1 MAKVVEFQI
10 KIKGVDGNVLKNLSV
25 EATGLDEALEKVGDT
40 ARNTGSQLKEM
51 AAKSMVFEGAMR
63 SIETL
68 RDMVGGLAAPFNSFE
83 TAMRSANTMAGKSGE
98 DFDALSDK
106 IVGLS
111 KNIPLARE
119 ELATGLYQTISNGV
133 PEDNWIAFL
142 EQSSKAAVGGL
153 ADLGQTVTVTSTLI
167 KNYGL
172 SWVQAGAIQDK
183 IQMTAKN
190 GVTSFEQLG
199 QALPRVSGSAS
210 QLGVS
215 MDELMAVFAT
225 TTGVT
230 GNTAEVSTQ
239 LSAVL
244 NALIKPSAEATKAA
258 EAMGIGFNAASVQAA
273 GGLENFLLGLDA
285 SIKEYS
291 AKTGQLSENIY
302 GQLFGSAEAL
312 RLLGSLTGEQKDKFS
327 ENIGA
332 MAESAGTIDEAFN
345 EMSSTGDSVGQMLK
359 NQVQSMLDWAGS
371 LASTSAPYIEMIANT
386 GLAMMSMAQL
396 KNGLVTVVAGLRAVK
411 IATLAQAAASKIAVI
426 ASNAWKIAQIALNF
440 VLSANPIGIVIMAI
454 AGLVAIL
461 VAAYNN
467 SETFRN
473 ICDQVWA
480 VVKDLASAVW
490 DFLVKA
496 FEKASAVIKEAWE
509 WVKKFFGID
518 DSGPAQ
524 QTAEIEKHTKA
535 LKENTKAKTANA
547 KAALK
552 GNKEF
557 NSPISDSDKKDKSKK
572 RSKINSHFSDSY
584 EKEKNKKKIKKDT
597 DLYDGKKLIANA
609 TSYKELGNNIQYY
622 QSKLKSTKGTETK
635 TISLYAQKI
644 ALLQKQQDAIRRIQA
659 KAALKGNKK
668 FNSPISDSDKK
679 DKDKKRSKINSHFSD
694 SYEKEKNKKKIKK
707 DTDLYDGKKLI
718 ANATSYKELGNNIQ
732 YYQSKLKSTKGT
744 ETKTISLYAQ
754 KIALLQKQQDAIS
767 RIQEKAARPTEM
779 KTLEDINNEINY
791 QQGLRE
797 RATKSELAGI
807 DKEIRRLN
815 DLKTAFERNAHID
828 VGIDKIRTYKQL
840 EEETQYYSDL
850 LKTATAEERI
860 EIQKQINALNDL
872 RKKWDDALAELKKPE
887 DISRLDSIEE
897 LDNAISYYQSKQ
909 KKASASEISEI
920 ERTIMALEKK
930 RDAMKQLTRI
940 PELQEEVGKLD
951 GMNGRE
957 LTLEVRAIGLDGLKK
972 RIKELQ
978 DMLQDT
984 KNPMDESQRAEV
996 NKLVGSYKNYQ
1007 KILQKSNV
1015 TVEKSWSS
1023 LKGIGGGI
1031 SSLTDALQGNRG
1043 AWETII
1049 SVVDAAIEIYQG
1061 INCIIAIINAL
1072 TTATGISNTVV
1083 AASGVATTTATTAKV
1098 AATPKEVT
1106 AATASTA
1113 AVKVQAM
1120 AYREL
1125 AASEF
1130 MAAHAYIP
1138 FAGAGIASGF
1148 IAAMEGIVGTVA
1160 VTPFANGGLVY
1171 GPTLAL
1177 MGEYGGAS
1185 SNPEVIAPLD
1195 KLKSLIGDTGGGF
1208 SGRLEARLKGRD
1220 IVIALANETRINR
1233 RKTNIRI

>member
-1 MAKVVEFQI
+1 MAKAVEFQI
-10 KIKGVDGNVLKNLSV
+10 KIKSVDGSVLKNLTV
-25 EATGLDEALEKVGDT
+25 EASGLDEALEMVGET
-40 ARNTGSQLKEM
+40 ARSTGSQLKEM
-51 AAKSMVFEGAMR
+51 AAKSMIFEGAMR

-68 RDMVGGLAAPFNSFE
+68 RDMVGGLTAPFNSFE

-98 DFDALSDK
+98 EFDALSDK

-119 ELATGLYQTISNGV
+119 ELANGLYQTISNGV
-133 PEDNWIAFL
+133 PEDNWIGFL

-172 SWVQAGAIQDK
+172 SWDQAGAIQDK

-210 QLGVS
+210 QLGIS

-239 LSAVL
+239 LAAVL

-258 EAMGIGFNAASVQAA
+258 ESMGIGFNAASVQAA

-285 SIKEYS
+285 SIQEYS
-291 AKTGQLSENIY
+291 AKTGQLSETIY

-332 MAESAGTIDEAFN
+332 MADSAGTIDEAFN

-371 LASTSAPYIEMIANT
+371 LASTSAPYMEMIANT
-386 GLAMMSMAQL
+386 GLAMMSMVQL
-396 KNGLVTVVAGLRAVK
+396 KGGLVAVVSGLRAVK
-411 IATLAQAAASKIAVI
+411 IATLAQVAASKIAAL
-426 ASNAWKIAQIALNF
+426 ASNAWKIAQTALNF

-454 AGLVAIL
+454 AALVAIL
-461 VAAYNN
+461 VAVYNN
-467 SETFRN
+467 SEAFRD
-473 ICDQVWA
+473 ICDQVWT

-496 FEKASAVIKEAWE
+496 FEKASAVIQEAWK

-518 DSGPAQ
+518 DGDSAK
-524 QTAEIEKHTKA
+524 QTENIDKQTKA
-535 LKENTKAKTANA
+535 LKNNTKAKVENA
-547 KAALK
+547 QKALK
-552 GNKEF
+552 DNKKNNAPINKEE
-557 NSPISDSDKKDKSKK
+557 NK
-572 RSKINSHFSDSY
+572 
-584 EKEKNKKKIKKDT
+584 KEKNP
-597 DLYDGKKLIANA
+597 YDGKTLIANA

-622 QSKLKSTKGTETK
+622 QNKLESTKGTETK
-635 TISLYAQKI
+635 TITLYAQKI
-644 ALLQKQQDAIRRIQA
+644 AQLQKQQ
-659 KAALKGNKK
+659 
-668 FNSPISDSDKK
+668 
-679 DKDKKRSKINSHFSD
+679 
-694 SYEKEKNKKKIKK
+694 E
-707 DTDLYDGKKLI
+707 
-718 ANATSYKELGNNIQ
+718 
-732 YYQSKLKSTKGT
+732 
-744 ETKTISLYAQ
+744 
-754 KIALLQKQQDAIS
+754 AIS
-767 RIQEKAARPTEM
+767 RLQELAARPTEL
-779 KTLEDINNEINY
+779 KSLDDINKELTY
-791 QQGLRE
+791 QQGLRD
-797 RATKSELAGI
+797 RATQSELAGI
-807 DKEIRRLN
+807 DKEINRLN
-815 DLKTAFERNAHID
+815 DLKTTFERNAHID
-828 VGIDKIRTYKQL
+828 VGLDKIKTYKQL
-840 EEETQYYSDL
+840 EEEIQFYSDL
-850 LKTATAEERI
+850 LKTATEEERI
-860 EIQKQINALNDL
+860 EIQKQVNALNDL
-872 RKKWDDALAELKKPE
+872 HKKWDDTLAELKKPE
-887 DISRLDSIEE
+887 DIARLNSIEE
-897 LDNAISYYQSKQ
+897 LDTAISYYQSKQ

-940 PELQEEVGKLD
+940 PQLQDEVGKLD
-951 GMNGRE
+951 GMTGSE
-957 LTLEVRAIGLDGLKK
+957 LTMELKVIGLDGIKK
-972 RIKELQ
+972 RLKDLQ
-978 DMLQDT
+978 EMISDT

-996 NKLVGSYKNYQ
+996 NKLVESYKNYQ
-1007 KILQKSNV
+1007 KILKKSNV
-1015 TVEKSWSS
+1015 TVERSWSS

-1043 AWETII
+1043 AWETIT
-1049 SVVDAAIEIYQG
+1049 SVVDAAIQIYQG
-1061 INCIIAIINAL
+1061 VSGIISIVNAL
-1072 TTATGISNTVV
+1072 TAATATSNTVV
-1083 AASGVATTTATTAKV
+1083 AASGVATTAATAAKV
-1098 AATPKEVT
+1098 AAAPEEVT
-1106 AATASTA
+1106 AATVSTI
-1113 AVKVQAM
+1113 AVKAQAM

-1130 MAAHAYIP
+1130 MAAHANIP
-1138 FAGAGIASGF
+1138 FAGAGIAAGF
-1148 IAAMEGIVGTVA
+1148 IAMMEGLVASVA

-1208 SGRLEARLKGRD
+1208 SGRLEARLRGRD
-1220 IVIALANETRINR
+1220 IVLALANETRINR
-1233 RKTNIRI
+1233 KKTNIKL

>member
-1 MAKVVEFQI
+1 MAKAVEFQI
-10 KIKGVDGNVLKNLSV
+10 KIKSVDGSVLKNLTV
-25 EATGLDEALEKVGDT
+25 EASGLDEALEMVGET
-40 ARNTGSQLKEM
+40 ARSTGSQLKEM
-51 AAKSMVFEGAMR
+51 AAKSMIFEGAMR

-68 RDMVGGLAAPFNSFE
+68 RDMVGGLTAPFNSFE

-98 DFDALSDK
+98 EFDALSDK

-119 ELATGLYQTISNGV
+119 ELANGLYQTISNGV
-133 PEDNWIAFL
+133 PEDNWIGFL

-172 SWVQAGAIQDK
+172 SWDQAGAIQDK

-239 LSAVL
+239 LAAVL

-258 EAMGIGFNAASVQAA
+258 ESMGIGFNAASVQAA

-285 SIKEYS
+285 SIQEYS
-291 AKTGQLSENIY
+291 AKTGQLSETIY

-332 MAESAGTIDEAFN
+332 MADSAGTIDEAFN

-371 LASTSAPYIEMIANT
+371 LASTSAPYMEMIANT
-386 GLAMMSMAQL
+386 GLAMMSMVQL
-396 KNGLVTVVAGLRAVK
+396 KGGLVAVVSGLRAVK
-411 IATLAQAAASKIAVI
+411 IATLAQVAASKIAVL
-426 ASNAWKIAQIALNF
+426 ASNAWKIAQTALNF

-454 AGLVAIL
+454 AALVAIL
-461 VAAYNN
+461 VAVYNN
-467 SETFRN
+467 SEAFRD
-473 ICDQVWA
+473 ICDQVWT
-480 VVKDLASAVW
+480 VVKDLASTVW

-496 FEKASAVIKEAWE
+496 FEKASAVIQEAWK

-518 DSGPAQ
+518 DGDSAK
-524 QTAEIEKHTKA
+524 QTENIEKQTKA
-535 LKENTKAKTANA
+535 LKNNTKAKVENA
-547 KAALK
+547 QKALK
-552 GNKEF
+552 DNKKNNAPINKEE
-557 NSPISDSDKKDKSKK
+557 NK
-572 RSKINSHFSDSY
+572 
-584 EKEKNKKKIKKDT
+584 KEKNP
-597 DLYDGKKLIANA
+597 YDGKTLIANA

-622 QSKLKSTKGTETK
+622 QNKLESTKGTETK
-635 TISLYAQKI
+635 TITLYAQKI
-644 ALLQKQQDAIRRIQA
+644 AQLQKQQ
-659 KAALKGNKK
+659 
-668 FNSPISDSDKK
+668 
-679 DKDKKRSKINSHFSD
+679 
-694 SYEKEKNKKKIKK
+694 E
-707 DTDLYDGKKLI
+707 
-718 ANATSYKELGNNIQ
+718 
-732 YYQSKLKSTKGT
+732 
-744 ETKTISLYAQ
+744 
-754 KIALLQKQQDAIS
+754 AIS
-767 RIQEKAARPTEM
+767 RLQELAARPTEL
-779 KTLEDINNEINY
+779 KSLDDINKELTY
-791 QQGLRE
+791 QQGLRD
-797 RATKSELAGI
+797 RATQSELVGI
-807 DKEIRRLN
+807 DKEIQRLN

-828 VGIDKIRTYKQL
+828 VGIDKIKTYKQL
-840 EEETQYYSDL
+840 EEEIQFYSDL
-850 LKTATAEERI
+850 LKTATEEERI

-872 RKKWDDALAELKKPE
+872 RKKWDDTLAELKKPE
-887 DISRLDSIEE
+887 DIARLNSIEE
-897 LDNAISYYQSKQ
+897 LDTAISYYQSKQ

-920 ERTIMALEKK
+920 ERTIMTLEKK

-940 PELQEEVGKLD
+940 PQLQDEVGKLD
-951 GMNGRE
+951 GMTGSE
-957 LTLEVRAIGLDGLKK
+957 LTMELKVIGLDGIKK
-972 RIKELQ
+972 RLKDLQ
-978 DMLQDT
+978 EMISDT

-996 NKLVGSYKNYQ
+996 NKLVESYKNYQ
-1007 KILQKSNV
+1007 KILKKSNV
-1015 TVEKSWSS
+1015 TVERSWSS

-1043 AWETII
+1043 AWETIT
-1049 SVVDAAIEIYQG
+1049 SVVDAAIQIYQG
-1061 INCIIAIINAL
+1061 VSGIISIVNAL
-1072 TTATGISNTVV
+1072 TAATATSNTVV
-1083 AASGVATTTATTAKV
+1083 AASGVATTAATAAKV
-1098 AATPKEVT
+1098 AAAPEEVT
-1106 AATASTA
+1106 AATVSTI
-1113 AVKVQAM
+1113 AVKAQAM

-1130 MAAHAYIP
+1130 MAAHANIP
-1138 FAGAGIASGF
+1138 FAGAGIAAGF
-1148 IAAMEGIVGTVA
+1148 IAMMEGLVASVA

-1208 SGRLEARLKGRD
+1208 SGRLEARLRGRD
-1220 IVIALANETRINR
+1220 IVLALANETRINR
-1233 RKTNIRI
+1233 KKTNIKL

>member
-1 MAKVVEFQI
+1 MAKAVEFQI
-10 KIKGVDGNVLKNLSV
+10 KIKSVDGNVLKNLTV
-25 EATGLDEALEKVGDT
+25 EATGLDEALDKVGET

-51 AAKSMVFEGAMR
+51 AARSMIFEGAMR

-98 DFDALSDK
+98 EFDALSDK

-111 KNIPLARE
+111 KKIPLARE
-119 ELATGLYQTISNGV
+119 ELANGLYQTISNGV
-133 PEDNWIAFL
+133 PEDNWIEFL
-142 EQSSKAAVGGL
+142 DQSSKAAVGGL

-172 SWVQAGAIQDK
+172 SWDQAGAIQDK

-239 LSAVL
+239 LAAVL
-244 NALIKPSAEATKAA
+244 NALIKPSAEATQAA

-273 GGLENFLLGLDA
+273 GGLENFLLGLDT
-285 SIKEYS
+285 SIQEYS
-291 AKTGQLSENIY
+291 AKTGQLSETIY

-332 MAESAGTIDEAFN
+332 MADSAGTIDEAFN
-345 EMSSTGDSVGQMLK
+345 EMASTGDSVGQMLK

-371 LASTSAPYIEMIANT
+371 LASTSAPYMEMIANT
-386 GLAMMSMAQL
+386 GLALMSMAQL
-396 KNGLVTVVAGLRAVK
+396 KGGLVAVVSGLRAVK
-411 IATLAQAAASKIAVI
+411 IATLAQAAASKIAVL

-518 DSGPAQ
+518 DNGPAK
-524 QTAEIEKHTKA
+524 QTGGIEKQTKA
-535 LKENTKAKTANA
+535 LKENTKAKTENA
-547 KAALK
+547 QAALK
-552 GNKEF
+552 GNKKF
-557 NSPISDSDKKDKSKK
+557 NSPVSGSDKKDKDKK
-572 RSKINSHFSDSY
+572 R
-584 EKEKNKKKIKKDT
+584 NKKET

-622 QSKLKSTKGTETK
+622 QNKLETTKGSETK
-635 TISLYAQKI
+635 TIALYAQKI
-644 ALLQKQQDAIRRIQA
+644 ALLQKQQ
-659 KAALKGNKK
+659 
-668 FNSPISDSDKK
+668 
-679 DKDKKRSKINSHFSD
+679 
-694 SYEKEKNKKKIKK
+694 
-707 DTDLYDGKKLI
+707 
-718 ANATSYKELGNNIQ
+718 
-732 YYQSKLKSTKGT
+732 
-744 ETKTISLYAQ
+744 ET
-754 KIALLQKQQDAIS
+754 IS
-767 RIQEKAARPTEM
+767 RIQDMAARPTEL
-779 KTLEDINNEINY
+779 KSLEDINNEIAY
-791 QQGLRE
+791 QQALRE
-797 RATKSELAGI
+797 RATKSDLAGI
-807 DKEIRRLN
+807 DKEIQRLN
-815 DLKTAFERNAHID
+815 DLKTAFERSAHID
-828 VGIDKIRTYKQL
+828 VGIDKIKTYKQL
-840 EEETQYYSDL
+840 EEEIQFYSDL
-850 LKTATAEERI
+850 LKTATKEERI

-872 RKKWDDALAELKKPE
+872 RKKWDDTLDELKKPE

-897 LDNAISYYQSKQ
+897 LDTAISYYQSKQ

-940 PELQEEVGKLD
+940 PELQDEVGKLN

-957 LTLEVRAIGLDGLKK
+957 LTLELQVMGLDGVKK

-978 DMLQDT
+978 DMLSDA

-996 NKLVGSYKNYQ
+996 NKLVESYENYQ
-1007 KILQKSNV
+1007 KILKKSNV
-1015 TVEKSWSS
+1015 TVENSWSS

-1031 SSLTDALQGNRG
+1031 SSLTDALEGNRG
-1043 AWETII
+1043 AWETIV

-1061 INCIIAIINAL
+1061 INSIIAIINAL
-1072 TTATGISNTVV
+1072 TTATATSNTVV
-1083 AASGVATTTATTAKV
+1083 AASGVATTTATAAKV
-1098 AATPKEVT
+1098 AATPEEVT
-1106 AATASTA
+1106 AATVSTI
-1113 AVKVQAM
+1113 AVKAQAM

-1130 MAAHAYIP
+1130 MAAHAGIP
-1138 FAGAGIASGF
+1138 FAGAGIAAGF
-1148 IAAMEGIVGTVA
+1148 IAMMEGLVASVA

-1177 MGEYGGAS
+1177 MGEYGGAR

-1208 SGRLEARLKGRD
+1208 SGKLEARLRGRD
-1220 IVIALANETRINR
+1220 IVIALANETRISR
-1233 RKTNIRI
+1233 KKTNIRL

>member
-1 MAKVVEFQI
+1 MAKAVEFQI
-10 KIKGVDGNVLKNLSV
+10 KIKSVDGNVLKNLTV
-25 EATGLDEALEKVGDT
+25 EATGLDEALDKVGET

-51 AAKSMVFEGAMR
+51 AARSMIFEGAMR

-98 DFDALSDK
+98 EFDALSDK

-111 KNIPLARE
+111 KKIPLARE
-119 ELATGLYQTISNGV
+119 ELANGLYQTISNGV
-133 PEDNWIAFL
+133 PEDNWIEFL
-142 EQSSKAAVGGL
+142 DQSSKAAVGGL

-172 SWVQAGAIQDK
+172 SWDQAGAIQDK

-285 SIKEYS
+285 SIQEYS
-291 AKTGQLSENIY
+291 AKTGQLSETIY

-332 MAESAGTIDEAFN
+332 MADSAGTIDEVFN

-371 LASTSAPYIEMIANT
+371 LASTSAPYMEMIANT
-386 GLAMMSMAQL
+386 GLALMSMAQL
-396 KNGLVTVVAGLRAVK
+396 KGGLVAVVSGLRAVK
-411 IATLAQAAASKIAVI
+411 IATLAQAAASKIAVL

-473 ICDQVWA
+473 ICDQAWA

-518 DSGPAQ
+518 DSGPAK
-524 QTAEIEKHTKA
+524 QTGGIEKQTKA
-535 LKENTKAKTANA
+535 LKENTKAKTENA
-547 KAALK
+547 QAALK
-552 GNKEF
+552 GNKKF
-557 NSPISDSDKKDKSKK
+557 NSPVSGSDKKDKDKK
-572 RSKINSHFSDSY
+572 R
-584 EKEKNKKKIKKDT
+584 NKKET

-622 QSKLKSTKGTETK
+622 QNKLETTKGSETK
-635 TISLYAQKI
+635 TIALYAQKI
-644 ALLQKQQDAIRRIQA
+644 ALLQKQQ
-659 KAALKGNKK
+659 
-668 FNSPISDSDKK
+668 
-679 DKDKKRSKINSHFSD
+679 
-694 SYEKEKNKKKIKK
+694 
-707 DTDLYDGKKLI
+707 
-718 ANATSYKELGNNIQ
+718 
-732 YYQSKLKSTKGT
+732 
-744 ETKTISLYAQ
+744 ET
-754 KIALLQKQQDAIS
+754 IS
-767 RIQEKAARPTEM
+767 RIQDMAARPTEL
-779 KTLEDINNEINY
+779 KSLEDINNEIAY
-791 QQGLRE
+791 QQALRE
-797 RATKSELAGI
+797 RATKSDLAGI
-807 DKEIRRLN
+807 DKEIQRLN
-815 DLKTAFERNAHID
+815 DLKTAFERSAHID
-828 VGIDKIRTYKQL
+828 VGIDKIKTYKQL
-840 EEETQYYSDL
+840 EEEIQFYSDL
-850 LKTATAEERI
+850 LKTATKEERI

-872 RKKWDDALAELKKPE
+872 RKKWDDTLDELKKPE

-897 LDNAISYYQSKQ
+897 LDTAISYYQSKQ

-940 PELQEEVGKLD
+940 PELQDEVGKLN

-957 LTLEVRAIGLDGLKK
+957 LTLELQVMGLDGVKK

-978 DMLQDT
+978 DMLSDA

-996 NKLVGSYKNYQ
+996 NKLVESYENYQ
-1007 KILQKSNV
+1007 KILKKSNV
-1015 TVEKSWSS
+1015 TVENSWSS

-1031 SSLTDALQGNRG
+1031 SSLTDALEGNRG
-1043 AWETII
+1043 AWETIV

-1061 INCIIAIINAL
+1061 INSIIAIINAL
-1072 TTATGISNTVV
+1072 TTATATSNTVV
-1083 AASGVATTTATTAKV
+1083 AASGVATTTATAAKV
-1098 AATPKEVT
+1098 AATPEEVT
-1106 AATASTA
+1106 AATVSTI
-1113 AVKVQAM
+1113 AVKAQAM

-1130 MAAHAYIP
+1130 MAAHAGIP
-1138 FAGAGIASGF
+1138 FAGAGIAAGF
-1148 IAAMEGIVGTVA
+1148 IAMMEGLVASVA

-1177 MGEYGGAS
+1177 MGEYGGAR

-1208 SGRLEARLKGRD
+1208 SGKLEARLRGRD
-1220 IVIALANETRINR
+1220 IVIALANETRISR
-1233 RKTNIRI
+1233 KKTNIRL

>member
-1 MAKVVEFQI
+1 MAKAVEFQI
-10 KIKGVDGNVLKNLSV
+10 KIKSVDGNVLKNLTV
-25 EATGLDEALEKVGDT
+25 EATGLDEALDKVGET

-51 AAKSMVFEGAMR
+51 AARSMIFEGAMR

-98 DFDALSDK
+98 EFDALSDK

-111 KNIPLARE
+111 KKIPLARE
-119 ELATGLYQTISNGV
+119 ELANGLYQTISNGV
-133 PEDNWIAFL
+133 PEDNWIEFL
-142 EQSSKAAVGGL
+142 DQSSKAAVGGL

-172 SWVQAGAIQDK
+172 SWDKAGAIQDK

-199 QALPRVSGSAS
+199 QALPRVSGSAA
-210 QLGVS
+210 QLGVE

-239 LSAVL
+239 LAAVL
-244 NALIKPSAEATKAA
+244 NALIKPSAEATQAA

-285 SIKEYS
+285 SIQEYS
-291 AKTGQLSENIY
+291 AKTGQLSETIY

-332 MAESAGTIDEAFN
+332 MADSAGTIDKAFN
-345 EMSSTGDSVGQMLK
+345 EMASTGDSVGQMLK

-371 LASTSAPYIEMIANT
+371 LASTSAPYMEMIANT
-386 GLAMMSMAQL
+386 GLALMSMAQL
-396 KNGLVTVVAGLRAVK
+396 KGGLVAVVSGLRAVK
-411 IATLAQAAASKIAVI
+411 IATLAQAAASKIAVL

-473 ICDQVWA
+473 ICNQVWA

-518 DSGPAQ
+518 DSGPAK
-524 QTAEIEKHTKA
+524 QTGRIEKQTKA
-535 LKENTKAKTANA
+535 LKENTKAKTENA
-547 KAALK
+547 QAALK
-552 GNKEF
+552 GNKKF
-557 NSPISDSDKKDKSKK
+557 NSPVSGSDKKDK
-572 RSKINSHFSDSY
+572 D
-584 EKEKNKKKIKKDT
+584 EKKNKKET

-622 QSKLKSTKGTETK
+622 QNKLETTKGTETK
-635 TISLYAQKI
+635 TIALYAQKI
-644 ALLQKQQDAIRRIQA
+644 ALLQKQQ
-659 KAALKGNKK
+659 
-668 FNSPISDSDKK
+668 
-679 DKDKKRSKINSHFSD
+679 
-694 SYEKEKNKKKIKK
+694 
-707 DTDLYDGKKLI
+707 
-718 ANATSYKELGNNIQ
+718 
-732 YYQSKLKSTKGT
+732 
-744 ETKTISLYAQ
+744 ET
-754 KIALLQKQQDAIS
+754 IS
-767 RIQEKAARPTEM
+767 RIQDMAARPTEL
-779 KTLEDINNEINY
+779 KSLEDINNEITY
-791 QQGLRE
+791 QQTLRE
-797 RATKSELAGI
+797 RATKSDLAGI
-807 DKEIRRLN
+807 DKEIQRLN
-815 DLKTAFERNAHID
+815 DLKMAFEHNAHID
-828 VGIDKIRTYKQL
+828 VGIDKIKTYKQL
-840 EEETQYYSDL
+840 EEEIQFYSDL
-850 LKTATAEERI
+850 LKTATEEERI
-860 EIQKQINALNDL
+860 EIQKQLNALNDL
-872 RKKWDDALAELKKPE
+872 RKKWDDTLDELKKPE

-897 LDNAISYYQSKQ
+897 LDTAISYYESKQ

-940 PELQEEVGKLD
+940 PELQDEVGKLN

-957 LTLEVRAIGLDGLKK
+957 LTLELQVMGLDGVKK

-978 DMLQDT
+978 DMLSDA

-996 NKLVGSYKNYQ
+996 NKLVKSYENYQ
-1007 KILQKSNV
+1007 KILKKSNV
-1015 TVEKSWSS
+1015 TVENSWSS

-1031 SSLTDALQGNRG
+1031 SSLTDALEGNRG
-1043 AWETII
+1043 AWETIV
-1049 SVVDAAIEIYQG
+1049 SVVDAAIQIYQG
-1061 INCIIAIINAL
+1061 VNSIIAIIKALIAATETSNA
-1072 TTATGISNTVV
+1072 VV
-1083 AASGVATTTATTAKV
+1083 AASGVATATATATKV
-1098 AATPKEVT
+1098 AAAPEEIA
-1106 AATASTA
+1106 AATASTI
-1113 AVKVQAM
+1113 AVKTQAM

-1125 AASEF
+1125 AASKF
-1130 MAAHAYIP
+1130 MAAHAGIP
-1138 FAGAGIASGF
+1138 FAGAGIAAGF
-1148 IAAMEGIVGTVA
+1148 IATMQGLVASVA

-1177 MGEYGGAS
+1177 MGEYGGAR

-1195 KLKSLIGDTGGGF
+1195 KLKSLIGDTGSGF
-1208 SGRLEARLKGRD
+1208 SGKLEARLRGRD
-1220 IVIALANETRINR
+1220 IVIALANETRIS
-1233 RKTNIRI
+1233 RKNTNIRL

>member
-1 MAKVVEFQI
+1 MAKAVEFQI
-10 KIKGVDGNVLKNLSV
+10 KIKSVDGNVLKNLTV

-51 AAKSMVFEGAMR
+51 AAKSMIFEGAMR

-98 DFDALSDK
+98 DFDALSEK

-119 ELATGLYQTISNGV
+119 ELANGLYQTISNGV
-133 PEDNWIAFL
+133 PEDNWIGFL

-172 SWVQAGAIQDK
+172 SWDQAGNIQDK

-239 LSAVL
+239 LAAVL
-244 NALIKPSAEATKAA
+244 NALIKPSAEATQAA
-258 EAMGIGFNAASVQAA
+258 EAMGIGFNAASVRAA

-285 SIKEYS
+285 SIQEYS
-291 AKTGQLSENIY
+291 AKTGQLSETIY

-312 RLLGSLTGEQKDKFS
+312 RLLGSLMGEQKDKFT

-332 MAESAGTIDEAFN
+332 MAGSAGTIDEAFN
-345 EMSSTGDSVGQMLK
+345 EMASTGDSVGQMLK

-371 LASTSAPYIEMIANT
+371 LASTSAPYMEMIANT
-386 GLAMMSMAQL
+386 GLALMSMVQL
-396 KNGLVTVVAGLRAVK
+396 KGGLVAVVSGLRAVK
-411 IATLAQAAASKIAVI
+411 VATLAQAAASKIAVL

-440 VLSANPIGIVIMAI
+440 VLSTNPIGIVVMAI

-467 SETFRN
+467 CETFRN

-509 WVKKFFGID
+509 WVKKFFGIE
-518 DSGPAQ
+518 DSSPAK
-524 QTAEIEKHTKA
+524 QTDGIEKQTKA
-535 LKENTKAKTANA
+535 LKENTKAKTDNA
-547 KAALK
+547 QAALK
-552 GNKEF
+552 GNKKF
-557 NSPISDSDKKDKSKK
+557 NAPVSSSDKKDKDKT
-572 RSKINSHFSDSY
+572 
-584 EKEKNKKKIKKDT
+584 KNKKDT

-609 TSYKELGNNIQYY
+609 TSYKELGNNIQFY
-622 QSKLKSTKGTETK
+622 QNKLETTKGTETK

-644 ALLQKQQDAIRRIQA
+644 ALLQKQQ
-659 KAALKGNKK
+659 
-668 FNSPISDSDKK
+668 
-679 DKDKKRSKINSHFSD
+679 
-694 SYEKEKNKKKIKK
+694 E
-707 DTDLYDGKKLI
+707 
-718 ANATSYKELGNNIQ
+718 
-732 YYQSKLKSTKGT
+732 
-744 ETKTISLYAQ
+744 
-754 KIALLQKQQDAIS
+754 AIS
-767 RIQEKAARPTEM
+767 RIQDMAARPTEL
-779 KTLEDINNEINY
+779 KSLEDINNAIAY
-791 QQGLRE
+791 QQTLRE
-797 RATKSELAGI
+797 RATKSDLAGI

-828 VGIDKIRTYKQL
+828 VGIDKIRTYRQL
-840 EEETQYYSDL
+840 EDELQFYTDL
-850 LKTATAEERI
+850 LKTATEEERT

-872 RKKWDDALAELKKPE
+872 RKKWDDTLSELKKPE

-897 LDNAISYYQSKQ
+897 LETTISYYQAKQ

-930 RDAMKQLTRI
+930 RDTLKQLTRI
-940 PELQEEVGKLD
+940 PEMQDEVSKLD
-951 GMNGRE
+951 GMSGRE
-957 LTLEVRAIGLDGLKK
+957 LTMELKVIGLDGIKK

-978 DMLQDT
+978 DMLSDT

-996 NKLVGSYKNYQ
+996 NKLVESYEDYQ
-1007 KILQKSNV
+1007 KILKKNNV

-1043 AWETII
+1043 AWETIT
-1049 SVVDAAIEIYQG
+1049 SVVDAAIQIYQG
-1061 INCIIAIINAL
+1061 VSSIIAIINAL
-1072 TTATGISNTVV
+1072 TAATATSNTVV
-1083 AASGVATTTATTAKV
+1083 AASGVATATATAAKV
-1098 AATPKEVT
+1098 AAAPEEVA
-1106 AATASTA
+1106 AATVSTI
-1113 AVKVQAM
+1113 AVKAQAM

-1130 MAAHAYIP
+1130 MAAHASIP
-1138 FAGAGIASGF
+1138 FVGAGIAAGF
-1148 IAAMEGIVGTVA
+1148 IAMMEGLVASVA

-1233 RKTNIRI
+1233 KKTNIKL

>member
-1 MAKVVEFQI
+1 MAKAVEFQI
-10 KIKGVDGNVLKNLSV
+10 KIKSVDGNVLKNLTV
-25 EATGLDEALEKVGDT
+25 EATGLEDALEQVGDT

-63 SIETL
+63 SVETL
-68 RDMVGGLAAPFNSFE
+68 RDMVDGLAAPFNSFE
-83 TAMRSANTMAGKSGE
+83 TAMRSANTMAGKSGGE
-98 DFDALSDK
+98 FDALSDK

-111 KNIPLARE
+111 KKIPLARE
-119 ELATGLYQTISNGV
+119 ELANGLYQTISNGV
-133 PEDNWIAFL
+133 PEDNWIEFL
-142 EQSSKAAVGGL
+142 DQSSKAAVGGL

-172 SWVQAGAIQDK
+172 SWDKAGTIQDK
-183 IQMTAKN
+183 IQVTAKN

-210 QLGVS
+210 QLGVE

-239 LSAVL
+239 LVAVL
-244 NALIKPSAEATKAA
+244 NALIKPSAEATQAA

-285 SIKEYS
+285 SIQEYS
-291 AKTGQLSENIY
+291 AKTGQLSETIY

-332 MAESAGTIDEAFN
+332 MADSAGTIDEAFN
-345 EMSSTGDSVGQMLK
+345 EMASTGDSVGQMLK
-359 NQVQSMLDWAGS
+359 NQVQSMFDWAGS
-371 LASTSAPYIEMIANT
+371 LASTSAPYMEMIANT
-386 GLAMMSMAQL
+386 GLALMSMAQL
-396 KNGLVTVVAGLRAVK
+396 KGGLVAVVSGLRAVK
-411 IATLAQAAASKIAVI
+411 IATLAQAAASKIAVL

-518 DSGPAQ
+518 DSGPAK
-524 QTAEIEKHTKA
+524 QTGGIEKQTKA
-535 LKENTKAKTANA
+535 LKENTKAKTENA
-547 KAALK
+547 QAALK
-552 GNKEF
+552 GNKKF
-557 NSPISDSDKKDKSKK
+557 NSPVSGSDKKDKDKK
-572 RSKINSHFSDSY
+572 R
-584 EKEKNKKKIKKDT
+584 NKKEI

-622 QSKLKSTKGTETK
+622 QNKLETTKGSETK
-635 TISLYAQKI
+635 TIALYAQKI
-644 ALLQKQQDAIRRIQA
+644 ALLQKQQ
-659 KAALKGNKK
+659 
-668 FNSPISDSDKK
+668 
-679 DKDKKRSKINSHFSD
+679 
-694 SYEKEKNKKKIKK
+694 
-707 DTDLYDGKKLI
+707 
-718 ANATSYKELGNNIQ
+718 
-732 YYQSKLKSTKGT
+732 
-744 ETKTISLYAQ
+744 ET
-754 KIALLQKQQDAIS
+754 IS
-767 RIQEKAARPTEM
+767 RIQDMAARPTEL
-779 KTLEDINNEINY
+779 KSLEDINNEIAY
-791 QQGLRE
+791 QQTLRE
-797 RATKSELAGI
+797 RATKSDLAGI
-807 DKEIRRLN
+807 DKEIQRLN
-815 DLKTAFERNAHID
+815 DLKTAFERSAHID
-828 VGIDKIRTYKQL
+828 VGIDKIKTYKQL
-840 EEETQYYSDL
+840 EEEIQFYSDL
-850 LKTATAEERI
+850 LKTATEEERI

-872 RKKWDDALAELKKPE
+872 RKKWDDILDELKKPE

-897 LDNAISYYQSKQ
+897 LDTAISYYQSKQ

-930 RDAMKQLTRI
+930 RDAMKQLIRI
-940 PELQEEVGKLD
+940 PELQDEVGKLN

-957 LTLEVRAIGLDGLKK
+957 LTLELQVMGLDGVKK

-978 DMLQDT
+978 DMLSDA

-996 NKLVGSYKNYQ
+996 NKLVESYENYQ
-1007 KILQKSNV
+1007 KILKKSNV
-1015 TVEKSWSS
+1015 TVENSWSS
-1023 LKGIGGGI
+1023 LKSIGGGI
-1031 SSLTDALQGNRG
+1031 SSLTDALEGNRG
-1043 AWETII
+1043 AWETIV
-1049 SVVDAAIEIYQG
+1049 SVVDAAIQIYQG
-1061 INCIIAIINAL
+1061 VNSIIAIIKALIAATETSNA
-1072 TTATGISNTVV
+1072 VV
-1083 AASGVATTTATTAKV
+1083 AASGVATATATATKV
-1098 AATPKEVT
+1098 AAAPEEVA
-1106 AATASTA
+1106 AATASTI
-1113 AVKVQAM
+1113 AVKTQAM

-1125 AASEF
+1125 AASKF
-1130 MAAHAYIP
+1130 MAAHAGIP
-1138 FAGAGIASGF
+1138 FAGAGIAAGF
-1148 IAAMEGIVGTVA
+1148 IATMQGLVASVA

-1195 KLKSLIGDTGGGF
+1195 KLKSLIGDNGSGF
-1208 SGRLEARLKGRD
+1208 SGKLEARLRGRD
-1220 IVIALANETRINR
+1220 IVIALANETRISR
-1233 RKTNIRI
+1233 KKTNIKL